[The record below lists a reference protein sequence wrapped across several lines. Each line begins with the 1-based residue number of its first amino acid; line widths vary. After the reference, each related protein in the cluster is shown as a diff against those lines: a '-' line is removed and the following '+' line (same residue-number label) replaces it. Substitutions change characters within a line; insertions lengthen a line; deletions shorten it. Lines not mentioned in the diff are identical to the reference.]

1 MNRPGER
8 VVKRSVQDGVNPQPE
23 EFQRS
28 LWADYVA
35 EMTNDSWGL
44 DGKKVLVTGGASGI
58 GAATARLAAGDGAT
72 VTIADLAGS
81 PGQAVAD
88 EIGGTFLAC
97 DVTSAESWADVAAG
111 LGGLDIAILNAG
123 VEFRDPADFATFDDP
138 GSWDLDL
145 YRRAVGVNIDGVAL
159 GVRALVP
166 LMDTAGGGSISATAS
181 LAGLIPWS
189 PDPIYSM
196 TKWAV
201 VGLTRALAPPLK
213 AKRIQVNCVCPG
225 AVATPMT
232 RVTDGSVPKHMA
244 DPAHIG
250 RAHLTIAT
258 SGDTGRAVKAV
269 VGRDHAAHRFAQV
282 EDID

>member
-1 MNRPGER
+1 
-8 VVKRSVQDGVNPQPE
+8 
-23 EFQRS
+23 
-28 LWADYVA
+28 
-35 EMTNDSWGL
+35 MTDDTWGL
-44 DGKKVLVTGGASGI
+44 DGKTVLVTGGASGI
-58 GAATARLAAGDGAT
+58 GAATARLAAGDGAA
-72 VTIADLAGS
+72 VVICDLPGS
-81 PGQAVAD
+81 AGQAVAED
-88 EIGGTFLAC
+88 TGGTFVPT
-97 DVTSAESWADVAAG
+97 DVGDADSWAEVVDG
-111 LGGLDIAILNAG
+111 LDRLDIAVLNAG
-123 VEFRDPADFATFDDP
+123 VEFRDPADFADFDDP

-145 YRRAVGVNIDGVAL
+145 YRRAVRVNIDGVAL

-166 LMDTAGGGSISATAS
+166 VMDAGGGGSISATAS

-213 AKRIQVNCVCPG
+213 ARRIRINCVCPG

-232 RVTDGSVPKHMA
+232 RVTDGSIPRHMA

-250 RAHLTIAT
+250 RAHLSIAT
-258 SGDTGRAVKAV
+258 SGDTGRAIKAV
-269 VGRDHAAHRFAQV
+269 VGRDPAPHRFAEV

>member
-1 MNRPGER
+1 M
-8 VVKRSVQDGVNPQPE
+8 S
-23 EFQRS
+23 
-28 LWADYVA
+28 
-35 EMTNDSWGL
+35 NDSWGL
-44 DGKKVLVTGGASGI
+44 DGKAVLITGAASGI
-58 GAATARLAAGDGAT
+58 GAATARLAAADGASVT
-72 VTIADLAGS
+72 VADLPGS
-81 PGQAVAD
+81 AGQAVAD
-88 EIGGTFLAC
+88 EIGGTFVAA
-97 DVTSAESWADVAAG
+97 DVTSADSWDQLASG
-111 LGGLDIAILNAG
+111 LDRLDIAILNAG
-123 VEFRDPADFATFDDP
+123 VEFRDPADFAEFDNP
-138 GSWDLDL
+138 GEWDLDL

-166 LMDTAGGGSISATAS
+166 VLDAGGGGSISATAS

-201 VGLTRALAPPLK
+201 VGLVRALAPPLK
-213 AKRIQVNCVCPG
+213 ARRIQVNCVCPG

-232 RVTDGSVPKHMA
+232 RVTDGSVPAHMA

-250 RAHLTIAT
+250 RAHLSIAT

-282 EDID
+282 VDID

>member
-1 MNRPGER
+1 
-8 VVKRSVQDGVNPQPE
+8 
-23 EFQRS
+23 
-28 LWADYVA
+28 
-35 EMTNDSWGL
+35 MTTDTWGL
-44 DGKKVLVTGGASGI
+44 DGKTVLVTGAASGI
-58 GAATARLAAGDGAT
+58 GAATARLAAGDGAR
-72 VTIADLAGS
+72 VVVADLPGS
-81 PGQAVAD
+81 AGQAVAD
-88 EIGGTFLAC
+88 EIGGTFVAA
-97 DVTSAESWADVAAG
+97 DVRSADSWAELAAG
-111 LGGLDIAILNAG
+111 LDGLDVAILNAG

-138 GSWDLDL
+138 GAWDLDL

-166 LMDTAGGGSISATAS
+166 GMAANGGGAISATAS

-213 AKRIQVNCVCPG
+213 AKRITINCVCPG

-232 RVTDGSVPKHMA
+232 RVTDGSVPPKMA
-244 DPAHIG
+244 DPSHIG
-250 RAHLTIAT
+250 RAHLSLAT
-258 SGDTGRAVKAV
+258 SGESGRAVKAV
-269 VGRDHAAHRFAQV
+269 VGRDPAAHRFAQV

>member
-1 MNRPGER
+1 M
-8 VVKRSVQDGVNPQPE
+8 S
-23 EFQRS
+23 
-28 LWADYVA
+28 
-35 EMTNDSWGL
+35 NDAWGL
-44 DGKKVLVTGGASGI
+44 DGKTVLITGAASGI
-58 GAATARLAAGDGAT
+58 GAATARLAAGDGAS
-72 VTIADLAGS
+72 VVVVDLPGS
-81 PGQAVAD
+81 AGQAVAD
-88 EIGGTFLAC
+88 EVGGSFVAG
-97 DVTSAESWADVAAG
+97 DVTSAEAWADLASG
-111 LGGLDIAILNAG
+111 LSELDIAILNAG
-123 VEFRDPADFATFDDP
+123 VEFRDPAHFAQFDDP

-166 LMDTAGGGSISATAS
+166 VFDAVGGGSISATAS

-213 AKRIQVNCVCPG
+213 ARRIQINCVCPG
-225 AVATPMT
+225 GVATPMT
-232 RVTDGSVPKHMA
+232 RITDGSVPAHMA

-258 SGDTGRAVKAV
+258 SGDTGRAIKAV
-269 VGRDHAAHRFAQV
+269 VGREPAAHRFAQV

>member
-1 MNRPGER
+1 
-8 VVKRSVQDGVNPQPE
+8 
-23 EFQRS
+23 
-28 LWADYVA
+28 
-35 EMTNDSWGL
+35 MTNDSWGL
-44 DGKKVLVTGGASGI
+44 GGKTVVITGAASGI
-58 GAATARLAAGDGAT
+58 GAATARLAAADGAS
-72 VTIADLAGS
+72 VVVADLPGSAGQS
-81 PGQAVAD
+81 VAD
-88 EIGGTFLAC
+88 EIGGRFVAT
-97 DVTSAESWADVAAG
+97 DVSSAESWADLASG
-111 LGGLDIAILNAG
+111 LDGLDIAILNAG
-123 VEFRDPADFATFDDP
+123 VEFRDPAHFAEFDDP
-138 GSWDLDL
+138 GAWDLDL

-166 LMDTAGGGSISATAS
+166 VLDAGGGGSISATAS

-201 VGLTRALAPPLK
+201 IGLVRALAPPLK
-213 AKRIQVNCVCPG
+213 ARRIQVNCVCPG
-225 AVATPMT
+225 PVATPMT
-232 RVTDGSVPKHMA
+232 RITDGSVPAHMA

-269 VGRDHAAHRFAQV
+269 AGREPAAHRFAQV